1 GPRMHPNDGR
11 VVSNFIVQ
19 ALQNEPIT
27 LYGDGSQT
35 RAFCYVDDLVE
46 GFLKM
51 MAAPDSATGPL
62 NLGNPVEISVAEL
75 ARLVIELTGSRSK
88 LTRRPL
94 PVDDP
99 IQRCPDI
106 AAAKALLDWQPKTP
120 LRAGLQRTI
129 DYFDA
134 LLTELGDIR
143 KPEAAA
149 A

>member
-1 GPRMHPNDGR
+1 
-11 VVSNFIVQ
+11 
-19 ALQNEPIT
+19 
-27 LYGDGSQT
+27 
-35 RAFCYVDDLVE
+35 
-46 GFLKM
+46 
-51 MAAPDSATGPL
+51 L

-106 AAAKALLDWQPKTP
+106 TAAKALLDWQPKTP

-129 DYFDA
+129 DYFEELLRRYGA
-134 LLTELGDIR
+134 LEERPVT
-143 KPEAAA
+143 A
-149 A
+149 